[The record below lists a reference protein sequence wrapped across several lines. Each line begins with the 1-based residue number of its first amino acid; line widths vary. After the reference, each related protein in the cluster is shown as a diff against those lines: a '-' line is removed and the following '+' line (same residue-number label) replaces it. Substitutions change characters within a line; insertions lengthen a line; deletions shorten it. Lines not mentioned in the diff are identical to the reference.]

1 MLDSITS
8 GGTASGGQSTTYS
21 TQPDEER
28 KGEDGEV
35 KGGRLTKRQTEVLE
49 VIRAH
54 VKRRGVPPSRTELA
68 RELDMASPS
77 AVDGHLSALAR
88 KGWVELF
95 PSVERGIKLIREGA
109 PLLEVEE
116 LAEIAAGRPM
126 VPEEPR
132 ESRRLGDYDSV
143 TELFRAKPDFF
154 LTVRGTSMDGV
165 GFATGDIVAVRK
177 QPAADNGDIVV
188 ARIGDEITLK
198 RFMRKADNT
207 VELQPESNDP
217 EHTPIRIG
225 PESEDSE
232 IVGIVVGA
240 IIGTRRSE
248 GTARA

>member
-1 MLDSITS
+1 MLNSIAG
-8 GGTASGGQSTTYS
+8 GGTTISGQTATDYIG
-21 TQPDEER
+21 PNRKVKHEDEE
-28 KGEDGEV
+28 V
-35 KGGRLTKRQTEVLE
+35 KAGRLTNRQSEVLE

-68 RELDMASPS
+68 KELDMASPS

-116 LAEIAAGRPM
+116 LAEIAAGRPT
-126 VPEEPR
+126 VAEER
-132 ESRRLGDYDSV
+132 GESRRLCDYDSV
-143 TELFRAKPDFF
+143 AELFGAKPDFF

-165 GFATGDIVAVRK
+165 GFVTGDIVAVRK
-177 QPAADNGDIVV
+177 QPVADNGDIVV

-207 VELQPESNDP
+207 MELQPESNDP

-225 PESEDSE
+225 AETEDSE

-248 GTARA
+248 GTAEA

>member
-1 MLDSITS
+1 MLDSITG
-8 GGTASGGQSTTYS
+8 GGTTIGGQATTYS
-21 TQPDEER
+21 TQPDER
-28 KGEDGEV
+28 CKGEDGEV

-109 PLLEVEE
+109 PVLEVEE

-126 VPEEPR
+126 VAEER
-132 ESRRLGDYDSV
+132 GESRRLCDYDSV
-143 TELFRAKPDFF
+143 TERFGAKPDFF
-154 LTVRGTSMDGV
+154 LTVRGTSMEAA
-165 GFATGDIVAVRK
+165 GFRTGDIVAVRK
-177 QPAADNGDIVV
+177 QPGADNGDIVV

-217 EHTPIRIG
+217 EHTPIQIG
-225 PESEDSE
+225 AETEDSE

-240 IIGTRRSE
+240 IIGTRRTE
-248 GTARA
+248 GTAEA

>member
-1 MLDSITS
+1 MLDSMTG
-8 GGTASGGQSTTYS
+8 GGTAIGGRLTTYP
-21 TQPDEER
+21 TQPDGKC
-28 KGEDGEV
+28 KGGDGEV
-35 KGGRLTKRQTEVLE
+35 KAGRLTKRQSEVLE

-68 RELDMASPS
+68 KELKMASPS

-109 PLLEVEE
+109 PLLNAEE
-116 LAEIAAGRPM
+116 LAEIAAGRPT
-126 VPEEPR
+126 VAEER
-132 ESRRLGDYDSV
+132 GESRRLCDYDSV

-165 GFATGDIVAVRK
+165 GFVTGDIVAVRK
-177 QPAADNGDIVV
+177 QPMADNGDVVV

-207 VELQPESNDP
+207 MELQPESSDP

-225 PESEDSE
+225 AETEDAE

-248 GTARA
+248 GTAQA

>member
-1 MLDSITS
+1 MLDSITG
-8 GGTASGGQSTTYS
+8 GGTTISGQSATYS
-21 TQPDEER
+21 TRPSEKS
-28 KGEDGEV
+28 KGEDGQV
-35 KGGRLTKRQTEVLE
+35 KAGRLTKRQNEVLE

-68 RELDMASPS
+68 KELGMASPS

-109 PLLEVEE
+109 PLLEAEE
-116 LAEIAAGRPM
+116 LAEIAAGRPT
-126 VPEEPR
+126 VAEEHG
-132 ESRRLGDYDSV
+132 ESRRLCDYDSV

-154 LTVRGTSMDGV
+154 LRVRGTSMDGV
-165 GFATGDIVAVRK
+165 GFETGDIVAVRK
-177 QPAADNGDIVV
+177 QPVADNGDIVV

-207 VELQPESNDP
+207 MELQPESNDP

-225 PESEDSE
+225 PETEDSE

-240 IIGTRRSE
+240 IIGTRRDE
-248 GTARA
+248 GGAQA